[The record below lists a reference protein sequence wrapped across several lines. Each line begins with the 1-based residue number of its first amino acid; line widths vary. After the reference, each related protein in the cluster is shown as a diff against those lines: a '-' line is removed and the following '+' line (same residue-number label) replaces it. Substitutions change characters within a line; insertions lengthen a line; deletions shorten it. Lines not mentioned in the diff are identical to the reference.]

1 MRVQVWRVWRP
12 RLRGVRVVVLDDEGR
27 VLLVRHSYGSDRW
40 APPGGGIGRHEDP
53 LSAAARELREETGC
67 VLRDARLLTVSAEQV
82 FGQSNTV
89 HIVLGR
95 TGDAPRPDGREIVEA
110 RFFAVDALPE
120 PMSAAMAQGVRRWVD
135 ASTSSA

>member
-1 MRVQVWRVWRP
+1 M
-12 RLRGVRVVVLDDEGR
+12 VLDGEGR
-27 VLLVRHSYGSDRW
+27 VLLVRHSYGSNRW
-40 APPGGGIGRHEDP
+40 APPGGGIGRREDP
-53 LSAAARELREETGC
+53 VPAAARELREETGC

-95 TGDAPRPDGREIVEA
+95 TDDAPHPDGREIVEA
-110 RFFAVDALPE
+110 GFFAVDALPE
-120 PMSAAMAQGVRRWVD
+120 PMSAAMAQGVRAW